1 MPVTK
6 KNTTRKSQKKAAP
19 QVVVV
24 IKTVHFGKD
33 ILFDK
38 KLKEANEM
46 LSKTTSLDGSPYK
59 KGTKYILD
67 ACCKEKYNP

>member
-1 MPVTK
+1 MPATK
-6 KNTTRKSQKKAAP
+6 KNTTRKSQKKVTP
-19 QVVVV
+19 QIVVV
-24 IKTVHFGKD
+24 IKTVHFGKN

-59 KGTKYILD
+59 RK
-67 ACCKEKYNP
+67 A